1 MGRGLSELIIYG
13 AFKTLDL
20 SPFGYE
26 RVTANRPFLED
37 AVI

>member
-1 MGRGLSELIIYG
+1 MGRGLSELVTYG
-13 AFKTLDL
+13 GFRTLDL

-26 RVTANRPFLED
+26 RVAANRPFLED